1 MNSPAN
7 ITDPLVLFMPS
18 GKRGRFPVGTP
29 VLDAARQ
36 LGVYVESVCGGRA
49 TCGRCQVEVQ
59 EGNFAKHKIVSSNE
73 HISPKGPKE
82 ERYER
87 VRGLPERRRLSC
99 SAQILGDLV
108 IDVPQDTV
116 INAQTIRKDADTRVI
131 ARDTAIRMCY
141 VEIEEPDMHNPSG
154 DLDRL
159 KIALMK
165 DWGFKNLEFD
175 FYLLPQVQGILRKG
189 NWTATAAI
197 HKDADSDIAR
207 VIALWPG
214 LKNEAYGLACDIG
227 STTIAMHLV
236 SLLSGRVAASSGTS
250 NPQIRFG
257 EDLMSRVS
265 YVMMNPD
272 GREGMTVAVREAI
285 SSLVDKV
292 CAEGNVQRNDI
303 LDSVF
308 VGNPIMHH
316 LFLGID
322 PTELGGAPF
331 ALAVSGAVRIKASD
345 IGLKLNQGARL
356 YMLPCIAGHV
366 GADAAAVTL
375 SEGPHRQDEMMLIV
389 DVGTNA
395 EIVLGNRA
403 RVVAASSPTGPAF
416 EGAEISGGQ
425 RAAPG
430 AIERVRIDPET
441 LEPKYRVIGS
451 ELWSDEPGFLDSVQA
466 TGVTGICGSGIIE
479 IVAEM
484 YLAGIISEDG
494 VVDGSLAARSP
505 RVVANGRTF
514 SYVLKE
520 GSASKEDGP
529 KITITQTDVRAI
541 QLAKAALYAGTKLL
555 MEKQNTEHVD
565 RIHFAG
571 AFGSFIDPKY
581 AMVLGLIPDCDLD
594 KVSAV
599 GNAAGA
605 GARMALLNRGYR
617 REIEETVRQIEKIE
631 TALEPKFQEHF
642 VYAMALPNKVDPFPK
657 LSAAVK
663 LPPRKTVS
671 EDGVAGVH
679 AKATPQ
685 GAAAN
690 RRALTHSISFV
701 CKCFR
706 IARSG
711 NQNAVFAKSI
721 RYMAGAFTRHRTAA
735 TDKPSAAAALQG
747 R

>member
-49 TCGRCQVEVQ
+49 TCGRCQIEVQ
-59 EGNFAKHKIVSSNE
+59 EGNFAKHKIVSSND
-73 HISPKGPKE
+73 HISPKGAKE

-131 ARDTAIRMCY
+131 ARDSAIRMCY
-141 VEIEEPDMHNPSG
+141 VEIEEPDMHKPLG

-165 DWGFKNLEFD
+165 DWGLKSLDFD

-197 HKDADSDIAR
+197 HKDADSETAR

-272 GREGMTVAVREAI
+272 GREGMTVAVREAV
-285 SSLVDKV
+285 SGLVDKV

-331 ALAVSGAVRIKASD
+331 ALAVSGAVKIKASD
-345 IGLKLNQGARL
+345 LGLKLNQGARL

-395 EIVLGNRA
+395 EIVLGNRQ

-479 IVAEM
+479 VVAEM

-494 VVDGSLAARSP
+494 VVDGSLSARSP

-520 GSASKEDGP
+520 GEP
-529 KITITQTDVRAI
+529 KITITQNDVRAI

-555 MEKQNTEHVD
+555 MEKQHTEHVD

-617 REIEETVRQIEKIE
+617 REIEETVNRIEKIE

-671 EDGVAGVH
+671 EDGVAGDAAPRRRSREGH
-679 AKATPQ
+679 AA
-685 GAAAN
+685 
-690 RRALTHSISFV
+690 RRSRA
-701 CKCFR
+701 
-706 IARSG
+706 
-711 NQNAVFAKSI
+711 
-721 RYMAGAFTRHRTAA
+721 
-735 TDKPSAAAALQG
+735 
-747 R
+747 

>member
-49 TCGRCQVEVQ
+49 TCGRCQIEVQ
-59 EGNFAKHKIVSSNE
+59 EGNFAKHKIVSSND

-141 VEIEEPDMHNPSG
+141 VEIEEPDMHKPLG

-430 AIERVRIDPET
+430 AIERVRIDPDT

-494 VVDGSLAARSP
+494 VVDGSLAERSP

-520 GSASKEDGP
+520 GEP

-617 REIEETVRQIEKIE
+617 REIEETVSQIEKIE

-671 EDGVAGVH
+671 EDGIAGD
-679 AKATPQ
+679 ATPRRRSRE
-685 GAAAN
+685 GHAA
-690 RRALTHSISFV
+690 RRS
-701 CKCFR
+701 R
-706 IARSG
+706 
-711 NQNAVFAKSI
+711 
-721 RYMAGAFTRHRTAA
+721 
-735 TDKPSAAAALQG
+735 D
-747 R
+747 

>member
-1 MNSPAN
+1 MNPPPN

-49 TCGRCQVEVQ
+49 TCGRCQIEVQ
-59 EGNFAKHKIVSSNE
+59 EGNFAKHKIISSND
-73 HISPKGPKE
+73 HISPKGAKE

-141 VEIEEPDMHNPSG
+141 VEIEEPDMHKPLG

-165 DWGFKNLEFD
+165 DWGLKNLEFD

-292 CAEGNVQRNDI
+292 CAEGNVQRADI

-395 EIVLGNRA
+395 EIVLGNRT

-430 AIERVRIDPET
+430 AIERVRIDPDT
-441 LEPKYRVIGS
+441 LEPRYRVIGS
-451 ELWSDEPGFLDSVQA
+451 ELWSDQPGFAESVQA

-479 IVAEM
+479 VIAEM
-484 YLAGIISEDG
+484 YLSGIISEDG
-494 VVDGSLAARSP
+494 VVDGSLSMRSP
-505 RVVANGRTF
+505 RIVPNGRTF

-520 GSASKEDGP
+520 GEP
-529 KITITQTDVRAI
+529 KITITQNDVRAI

-555 MEKQNTEHVD
+555 MEKQHTDHVD

-617 REIEETVRQIEKIE
+617 REIEETVSRIEKIE

-657 LSAAVK
+657 LAAAVK
-663 LPPRKTVS
+663 LPPRKAMS
-671 EDGVAGVH
+671 EDGATGD
-679 AKATPQ
+679 ATPRRRSREER
-685 GAAAN
+685 AA
-690 RRALTHSISFV
+690 RR
-701 CKCFR
+701 
-706 IARSG
+706 
-711 NQNAVFAKSI
+711 
-721 RYMAGAFTRHRTAA
+721 
-735 TDKPSAAAALQG
+735 G
-747 R
+747 RD

>member
-1 MNSPAN
+1 MVVAAAAVKPGWPADKHAIVNPPPN

-49 TCGRCQVEVQ
+49 TCGRCQIEVQ
-59 EGNFAKHKIVSSNE
+59 EGNFAKHKIVSSND
-73 HISPKGPKE
+73 HISAKGAKE

-87 VRGLPERRRLSC
+87 VRGLPDRRRLSC

-131 ARDTAIRMCY
+131 ARDSAVRMCY
-141 VEIEEPDMHNPSG
+141 VEIEEPDMHKPLG

-165 DWGFKNLEFD
+165 DWGFKSLEFD

-272 GREGMTVAVREAI
+272 GREGMTVAVREAV
-285 SSLVDKV
+285 SGLVDKV

-303 LDSVF
+303 LDTVF

-345 IGLKLNQGARL
+345 LGLKLNQGARL

-395 EIVLGNRA
+395 EIVLGNRT

-430 AIERVRIDPET
+430 AIERVRIDPDT
-441 LEPKYRVIGS
+441 LEPRYRVIGS
-451 ELWSDEPGFLDSVQA
+451 ELWSDQPGFAESVQA

-479 IVAEM
+479 VIAEM
-484 YLAGIISEDG
+484 YLSGIISEDG

-505 RVVANGRTF
+505 RIVANGRTF
-514 SYVLKE
+514 SYLLK
-520 GSASKEDGP
+520 DGEP
-529 KITITQTDVRAI
+529 KITITQNDVRAI

-555 MEKQNTEHVD
+555 MEKQHTDHVD

-617 REIEETVRQIEKIE
+617 REIEETVSRIEKIE

-657 LSAAVK
+657 LAAAVK
-663 LPPRKTVS
+663 LPPRKATS
-671 EDGVAGVH
+671 EDGAAGD
-679 AKATPQ
+679 ATPRRRSREER
-685 GAAAN
+685 AA
-690 RRALTHSISFV
+690 RR
-701 CKCFR
+701 
-706 IARSG
+706 
-711 NQNAVFAKSI
+711 
-721 RYMAGAFTRHRTAA
+721 
-735 TDKPSAAAALQG
+735 G
-747 R
+747 RE